1 MVDAMSAIREK
12 IVAMWAAGFSEAE
25 ILEEVDIHRDTLYYH
40 LRMARTRGDPRAT
53 RTRQSLRK
61 VKRRIMV
68 IKHCAEAGFDEMQI
82 AKVAGVSRRTVYWRL
97 AKERS

>member
-1 MVDAMSAIREK
+1 MSATREK
-12 IVAMWAAGFSEAE
+12 IVTMWAAGFSEAE
-25 ILEEVDIHRDTLYYH
+25 ILEAMDIQRDTLYHH

-61 VKRRIMV
+61 VQRRIMI
-68 IKHCAEAGFDEMQI
+68 IKHCAEAGFDAMEI
-82 AKVAGVSRRTVYWRL
+82 ARAAGISRRTVYWRL